1 MRRNSLLGEVGDS
14 ELNKVADVHSPD
26 LQIYLNMFEEK
37 SNCAIS
43 SSPFFISCFSCDV
56 PPRQLF
62 TFTVQENQMLW
73 VLGTSSTATL
83 F

>member
-26 LQIYLNMFEEK
+26 LQIYLKMLEEK

-43 SSPFFISCFSCDV
+43 SSPFFISCFHVTC
-56 PPRQLF
+56 L
-62 TFTVQENQMLW
+62 
-73 VLGTSSTATL
+73 
-83 F
+83 

>member
-37 SNCAIS
+37 SSCAIS
-43 SSPFFISCFSCDV
+43 SSPFFISCFHVTC
-56 PPRQLF
+56 L
-62 TFTVQENQMLW
+62 
-73 VLGTSSTATL
+73 
-83 F
+83 